1 MRLDLELSEQ
11 EEQPVLYIRTRTAL
25 SGLPKV
31 IGNAYGAI
39 INYLTEIG
47 EQPADAPYTA
57 YYNLDMQDLD
67 VEMGFPV
74 RGRLP
79 ERGEI
84 KSGAIPG
91 GKVVSCMYKGSY
103 TQMQ

>member
-74 RGRLP
+74 RG
-79 ERGEI
+79 
-84 KSGAIPG
+84 AAA
-91 GKVVSCMYKGSY
+91 
-103 TQMQ
+103 

>member
-47 EQPADAPYTA
+47 EQPADAP
-57 YYNLDMQDLD
+57 
-67 VEMGFPV
+67 
-74 RGRLP
+74 
-79 ERGEI
+79 
-84 KSGAIPG
+84 
-91 GKVVSCMYKGSY
+91 KVI
-103 TQMQ
+103 

>member
-11 EEQPVLYIRTRTAL
+11 EEQPVMYIRTRTAL

-31 IGNAYGAI
+31 IGNSYGAI